1 MANRGHM
8 DVLREGIEVLK
19 AYSEENSGIIPDLSV
34 VDLSNLDLSGVDLRQ
49 ADLSWSD
56 LHNTSLE
63 YAHLHNTKLQDSKLS
78 GDHIGPRTL
87 MVRR

>member
-1 MANRGHM
+1 M

-19 AYSEENSGIIPDLSV
+19 AYSEENRGIIS
-34 VDLSNLDLSGVDLRQ
+34 DLSGVGLRQ